1 MAKPAPIQSEREERE
16 PRIYEIGYL
25 LSPVIRAE
33 DIEAKS
39 QTLHALVTSLGG
51 VVIADGAP
59 EYIDLAYTMIKVIDN
74 KKTRFDQAYFGWIKF
89 ELNPEK
95 TAELKELFDREISI
109 IRYLFIST
117 VRENTVLSKKPLSKI
132 LRREDRASTG
142 VDVEGGLSAEAEVIP
157 EATTAEEV
165 PVAEAIAEA
174 SGETPIEETPVVAPE
189 EKAPV
194 E

>member
-51 VVIADGAP
+51 TIISDGAP

-74 KKTRFDQAYFGWIKF
+74 KKVRFDQAYFGWVKF
-89 ELNPEK
+89 ELNPAK
-95 TAELKELFDREISI
+95 TEELKELFDREISI

-132 LRREDRASTG
+132 LRREDRVSSG
-142 VDVEGGLSAEAEVIP
+142 VIDGEVAEEIPAVETTDEAPVAEVI
-157 EATTAEEV
+157 AD
-165 PVAEAIAEA
+165 A
-174 SGETPIEETPVVAPE
+174 SGETPVEEVAPVAEE
-189 EKAPV
+189 EKAPS
-194 E
+194 ETN

>member
-51 VVIADGAP
+51 TIISDGAP

-74 KKTRFDQAYFGWIKF
+74 KKVRFDQAYFGWVKF
-89 ELNPEK
+89 ELNPAK
-95 TAELKELFDREISI
+95 TEELKELFDREISI

-132 LRREDRASTG
+132 LRREDRVSSEVA
-142 VDVEGGLSAEAEVIP
+142 VEESGEVTPEGIAPEAVAAEV
-157 EATTAEEV
+157 
-165 PVAEAIAEA
+165 AEA
-174 SGETPIEETPVVAPE
+174 SGETPVVATPE
-189 EKAPV
+189 PEITEEAN
-194 E
+194 